1 MADRYIYRDQSNLKF
16 DPGTEFDNIL
26 GYESGAQV
34 GSIDEKKTT
43 DKKSRAAIP
52 LKG

>member
-34 GSIDEKKTT
+34 GSIDEKKPQI
-43 DKKSRAAIP
+43 KNLAR
-52 LKG
+52 LFL